1 MSDRKR
7 IGVFG
12 GTFDPIHFGH
22 VHLLTEL
29 LNSKKFD
36 EIIVIPAGDPWQK
49 NPKVPSE
56 YRFEMTQI
64 ALKELPLKVSDLE
77 IKRNGPTYALDT
89 YQELKALYGEQ
100 DFIWIIGSDVINS
113 LSSWHEIERL
123 AQSVEF
129 LVVKRPQSKVD
140 VTNVPSFVKYS
151 EIEVDALDIS
161 ATQVRNALANR
172 GVLAGLIPDNVAQFI
187 KSKGLYGAA

>member
-49 NPKVPSE
+49 NPKVPGE

-89 YQELKALYGEQ
+89 YQELEALYGEQ
-100 DFIWIIGSDVINS
+100 DFVWIIGSDVINS

-129 LVVKRPQSKVD
+129 LVVKRPHSKVD
-140 VTNVPSFVKYS
+140 VTTVPAFVKYS

-161 ATQVRNALANR
+161 ATQVRDALAN
-172 GVLAGLIPDNVAQFI
+172 GDVLDGLIPDNVAQFI

>member
-1 MSDRKR
+1 M
-7 IGVFG
+7 
-12 GTFDPIHFGH
+12 
-22 VHLLTEL
+22 
-29 LNSKKFD
+29 
-36 EIIVIPAGDPWQK
+36 IVIPAGDPWQK
-49 NPKVPSE
+49 NPKVPGE

-64 ALKELPLKVSDLE
+64 ALNELPVKVIDLE

-89 YQELKALYGEQ
+89 YQELKAMYGEQ

-113 LSSWHEIERL
+113 LSTWHEIERL
-123 AQSVEF
+123 AESVEF
-129 LVVKRPQSKVD
+129 LVVKRPHSKVD
-140 VTNVPSFVKYS
+140 VTNVPAFVKYS
-151 EIEVDALDIS
+151 EIEVNALDIS

>member
-89 YQELKALYGEQ
+89 YQELEALYGDQ
-100 DFIWIIGSDVINS
+100 DFVWIIGSDVINS

-140 VTNVPSFVKYS
+140 VTNVPAFVKYS
-151 EIEVDALDIS
+151 KIEVDALDIS
-161 ATQVRNALANR
+161 ATQVRDALANR